1 MSDLTHFDRDGRP
14 RMVDV
19 SAKATTTR
27 VAVAHGFVS
36 IPDELLA
43 RIAHRAV
50 AKGDI
55 IAVAELAGIMGAK
68 RTAELIPLCH
78 PLGLDSVE
86 VSICPSEGGLEVTAT
101 ATTVARTGVEM
112 EAMTAVAVA
121 CLTIY
126 DMLKSAA
133 RDIRIE
139 RIELLEKSGGKSG
152 TWRRA

>member
-1 MSDLTHFDRDGRP
+1 MSDLTHFDRTGRP

-19 SAKATTTR
+19 SAKAATTR
-27 VAVAHGFVS
+27 VAVARGFVS

-43 RIAHRAV
+43 RIADRAV
-50 AKGDI
+50 SKGDI

>member
-27 VAVAHGFVS
+27 VAVARGFVS

-43 RIAHRAV
+43 RIADRAV

-86 VSICPSEGGLEVTAT
+86 VSTCQSEGGLEVTAT